1 MDLQPGDVFAGHRI
15 EGVAGRG
22 GMGVV
27 YRAVQL
33 SLDRIVAL
41 KTIAP
46 ALAADPAFGAR
57 FVRESK
63 AAAAVEHPN
72 VIPIFS
78 AGEEDGVLFIVMRY
92 VDGPDLRSVVRAEGR
107 LAPERAAAIV
117 AQVAAALDAAHAR
130 GLVHRDVKPANVLT
144 TKGGSTDHA
153 LGGAHHADHAY
164 LTDFGLIKRTHSTAT
179 ATRAGGWVGTLG
191 YVAPEQIRDLRV
203 DARTDVYALGCVL
216 VHALTGAPPYER
228 SSDEATMWAHLN
240 DAPPDLPSSVP
251 PAFGAVVRRAL
262 AKDPDDR
269 FASAGEL
276 GRAVLAAVG
285 RPAGSVAGLDRPA
298 AVTADEETR
307 ITPPEARPDARGA
320 GAAGGAGGAEAAP
333 PGDLTGVTAAV
344 TPGEGASA
352 VAGPTRT
359 EVAPAGGTPPPLP
372 PRPRRFPVLAA
383 GAAVLLGGLAAAAV
397 ALTSGGGDPRPD
409 PAATATTPAASGPLR
424 ADGVRIGRRP
434 NGVAIARGRAYVTV
448 PRSERLARVDL
459 DSFRRP
465 QPGPRVGR
473 GSLDVDAGFGALWV
487 TGASADNRLTRIDLD
502 TGRRT
507 VTPLPDGVPVAVE
520 VGEDAVWIGIR
531 GARLRSFPRAKVVRI
546 DPRTAAIAREIDIP
560 RGVQDIAVG
569 SGAVWVANRAAPS
582 VTRVDVRTGEL
593 KTARTGRGPAALA
606 IGDGA
611 IWVANAEE
619 STVSRI
625 NRTDPGDRA
634 TIGVA
639 GSPRGVAFGGGS
651 LWATSF
657 ASSTLTRID
666 GDTGRATGEPVEVAL
681 NPTKLTVSR
690 GAVYVVSP
698 AGGQLQRVRFAPG
711 R

>member
-78 AGEEDGVLFIVMRY
+78 AGEEGGVLYIVMRY
-92 VDGPDLRSVVRAEGR
+92 VDGPDLRSIVRAEGR

-130 GLVHRDVKPANVLT
+130 GLVHRDVKPANVLL
-144 TKGGSTDHA
+144 DP
-153 LGGAHHADHAY
+153 ADHAY
-164 LTDFGLIKRTHSTAT
+164 LTDFGLTKRLHSTAT
-179 ATRAGGWVGTLG
+179 VATRAGGWVGTLG
-191 YVAPEQIRDLRV
+191 YVAPEQIRDERV

-240 DAPPDLPSSVP
+240 DAPPDLPATVP
-251 PAFGAVVRRAL
+251 AAFGSVVRCAL
-262 AKDPDDR
+262 AKDPADR

-285 RPAGSVAGLDRPA
+285 RPAASVAGLDRPA
-298 AVTADEETR
+298 ATAGEETR
-307 ITPPEARPDARGA
+307 ITPPDARPDAGEAAGGGA
-320 GAAGGAGGAEAAP
+320 AAGGASPGGGGGTVPGEAAAPLTVATAVAAP
-333 PGDLTGVTAAV
+333 P
-344 TPGEGASA
+344 
-352 VAGPTRT
+352 
-359 EVAPAGGTPPPLP
+359 
-372 PRPRRFPVLAA
+372 RRRGFPVLAA
-383 GAAVLLGGLAAAAV
+383 GGAAV
-397 ALTSGGGDPRPD
+397 AAGLVVAALALTDGDD
-409 PAATATTPAASGPLR
+409 PAAPRPSATTATTAEVLR
-424 ADGVRIGRRP
+424 SEGVRVGTRP
-434 NGVAIARGRAYVTV
+434 NGVAVARGAAYVTL
-448 PRSERLARVDL
+448 PRSERLGRVDL
-459 DSFRRP
+459 DDFRDPRR
-465 QPGPRVGR
+465 GPRVGR
-473 GSLDVDAGFGALWV
+473 GALDVDAGFGALWV
-487 TGASADNRLTRIDLD
+487 TSQSGGNRLTRIDLD
-502 TGRRT
+502 TGRRR
-507 VTPLPDGVPVAVE
+507 VTSLPDGTPVAVE
-520 VGEDAVWIGIR
+520 VGEGAVWVGIR
-531 GARLRSFPRAKVVRI
+531 GARLRAFPRAKVVRI
-546 DPRTAAIAREIDIP
+546 DPSSAEAVREVDMP
-560 RGVQDIAVG
+560 RGLQDLAVG
-569 SGAVWVANRAAPS
+569 GGAVWVANRGAPS
-582 VTRVDVRTGEL
+582 LTRLDVGTGAL
-593 KTARTGRGPAALA
+593 STVPTGRGPAAVA
-606 IGDGA
+606 VGDGA
-611 IWVANAEE
+611 VWVANAEE

-625 NRTDPGDRA
+625 RRADPSDRA
-634 TIGVA
+634 TIAVPA
-639 GSPRGVAFGGGS
+639 TPRGVAYGGGS

-666 GDTGRATGEPVEVAL
+666 GRTGRATGDPVELAL

-698 AGGQLQRVRFAPG
+698 AGGALQRVRFTAA